1 MYVSHLLYPFTYRR
15 IATFNNNLLE
25 RFNPDKCSNE
35 PDAVTPGM
43 ADADR
48 LPTSPRKPLARHL
61 LPPSTKRFAN
71 AVTADPQIDAG
82 RHHYRPF
89 PLFLIRKIRFAE
101 PNPSCF
107 RDSPWPLVRSAFP
120 KCTAAGGVTAQPATL
135 THRVVG
141 TQCVKRLQ
149 RAREKRRSTLNPFIH
164 LCGLSFL
171 GSWQRTASPWP
182 EREE

>member
-1 MYVSHLLYPFTYRR
+1 MSRTLLRLAWLMRTVSR
-15 IATFNNNLLE
+15 
-25 RFNPDKCSNE
+25 
-35 PDAVTPGM
+35 
-43 ADADR
+43 R
-48 LPTSPRKPLARHL
+48 LPGSPWQGTSRHHPRSALQML
-61 LPPSTKRFAN
+61 SPPILRSTL
-71 AVTADPQIDAG
+71 G

-120 KCTAAGGVTAQPATL
+120 KCTAAGGVTVQPATL

-141 TQCVKRLQ
+141 TQCVKCLQ